1 MPRPTPRRSKRPLS
15 PERIASAALKLIDRQ
30 GLEAF
35 SMHKLGAALSCEA
48 MSLYHHFKGRGEVL
62 DAVAGLLMAEVS
74 APLDGSWQDRLRGFA
89 LAYRAVALKHPRAFQ
104 LLATRPVN
112 GPGGFKMLDTAAAT
126 LRSAGFGPESAG
138 RLVLLIGCW
147 CNGALL
153 AEIAGSASRPDP
165 TPSNAEAMA
174 DLAARY
180 PHLVEMAP
188 YLSLCEFAP
197 SFTFGIESLIRLV
210 ESLQGGEAS
219 AQSGGPK

>member
-1 MPRPTPRRSKRPLS
+1 MPRSAPRRSKRPLS
-15 PERIASAALKLIDRQ
+15 SERIAHAALKLIDRH
-30 GLEAF
+30 GLDAF

-62 DAVAGLLMAEVS
+62 DAVAALLMAEVS
-74 APLDGSWQDRLRGFA
+74 APAEGPWQERLRGFA
-89 LAYRAVALKHPRAFQ
+89 ASYRAVALKHPRAFA

-126 LRSAGFGPESAG
+126 LRSAGFSPELAG

-153 AEIAGSASRPDP
+153 AEIAGTDARPDP
-165 TPSNAEAMA
+165 TPSSAQAMA
-174 DLAARY
+174 EMKARY
-180 PHLVEMAP
+180 PALVEMAP

-197 SFTFGIESLIRLV
+197 AFSFGIENLIRLV
-210 ESLQGGEAS
+210 ELLRADAALGA
-219 AQSGGPK
+219 

>member
-1 MPRPTPRRSKRPLS
+1 MPKPAPRRAKRPLS
-15 PERIASAALKLIDRQ
+15 SERIANAALKLIDRR
-30 GLEAF
+30 GLDAF

-74 APLDGSWQDRLRGFA
+74 APSEGSWQDRLRGFA
-89 LAYRAVALKHPRAFQ
+89 LSYRAVALQHPRAFP

-112 GPGGFKMLDTAAAT
+112 GAGGFKMLDSAAAT
-126 LRSAGFGPESAG
+126 LRSAGFTPETAG

-153 AEIAGSASRPDP
+153 AEISGTESRPDP
-165 TPSNAEAMA
+165 TPSNAQAMA
-174 DLAARY
+174 EMAARY

-188 YLSLCEFAP
+188 YLSVCEFAP
-197 SFTFGIESLIRLV
+197 AFAFGVENLIRLV
-210 ESLQGGEAS
+210 EVLRADN
-219 AQSGGPK
+219 AVMPSGRA